1 MYLVSHLETLHTLSH
16 NQVHPTNL
24 LLGFLLT
31 SQSISLGED
40 TLLSSLTGS
49 LGLGTLSVH
58 LLLEDTLT
66 LLLGLGLVDLF
77 SACQYI
83 CSPESISDRKRGQD

>member
-1 MYLVSHLETLHTLSH
+1 MYLVSHLVRNSPTLSH
-16 NQVHPTNL
+16 NQVHPADL

-77 SACQYI
+77 FEMSIHLLTTRKYI
-83 CSPESISDRKRGQD
+83 R